1 MWSLAWP
8 WALLALPLPLLV
20 RKLLPEA
27 TGLAEAGLKVP
38 SLGEF
43 STLKDRKGRE
53 QVFNWRFWVA
63 AIAALTMQCNASFMT
78 LPSNGASSFTRNAPM
93 RTI

>member
-43 STLKDRKGRE
+43 STLKDRKG
-53 QVFNWRFWVA
+53 QKHITFDQNKMTIFSHRFRQNDLQ
-63 AIAALTMQCNASFMT
+63 IFQYNL
-78 LPSNGASSFTRNAPM
+78 
-93 RTI
+93 